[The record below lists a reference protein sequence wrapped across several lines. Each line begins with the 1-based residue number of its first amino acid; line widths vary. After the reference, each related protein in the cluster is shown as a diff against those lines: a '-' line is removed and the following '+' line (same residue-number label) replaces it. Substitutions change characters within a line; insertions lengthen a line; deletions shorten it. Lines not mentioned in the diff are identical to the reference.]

1 MTTATTPFSTF
12 TATTRTLSAAA
23 YIMNTVGS
31 TSLIMQVC
39 DKNAACFTD
48 DFNVVVTPNTAP
60 APGTLTN
67 QVWARDTVQS
77 YTFPAFTDAEG
88 DAFTYTSLSCTA
100 AGFTFNAAT
109 RTVSMTANSVAA
121 GVHTCTITADDTYV
135 NGVNTAGVFLITVYT
150 RPDQNPIPAHTLYKC
165 QTEST

>member
-1 MTTATTPFSTF
+1 MTYTMTTATTPFSTF

-39 DKNAACFTD
+39 DKNAACLTD

-77 YTFPAFTDAEG
+77 YTFPAYTDAEG

-109 RTVSMTANSVAA
+109 RTVSMTANSVTA

-135 NGVNTAGVFLITVYT
+135 NGVNTAGVFSITINT
-150 RPDQNPIPAHTLYKC
+150 
-165 QTEST
+165 